1 MGGGEKEADLVATG
15 MEKGRSA
22 ASSSSE
28 VAPYAA
34 ERRSMIHREPGFQVF
49 PASNT
54 AGVLG
59 KLTAAATDNGFF
71 FTFINLNMTG
81 TKVKWRQ
88 LNIAEVIV

>member
-34 ERRSMIHREPGFQVF
+34 ERRSIGSRGFKYSLRPRLQGEIIAIVDEER
-49 PASNT
+49 T
-54 AGVLG
+54 
-59 KLTAAATDNGFF
+59 GFDEMEAMALVSLF
-71 FTFINLNMTG
+71 
-81 TKVKWRQ
+81 WRRRR
-88 LNIAEVIV
+88 LPIAKTER